1 MILMGRVAEVEQHD
15 EVPADVT
22 TRTGRR
28 QGAKWQRHL
37 FSRQESIRTT
47 WKLRL
52 ALLMLGILLVAVTR
66 GLWTRWIGHSLV
78 CQEAIGYSD
87 VILVEN
93 FTPNYLLFERAA
105 ALHTAGLAPRILVP
119 TPAARG
125 SVRPNSVSQGFV
137 EVMARVAQ
145 LPEPEVLPIQMI
157 EPISLNAASQIRD
170 FLTTAHHQSVMV
182 VTSGFRS
189 QRASLIYQ
197 AVLAPAGIRVYC
209 VPVFGQKTPANWSE
223 TWHGMLEVTEQFL
236 KLQYYR
242 FYVLLTRT

>member
-1 MILMGRVAEVEQHD
+1 MEKHG
-15 EVPADVT
+15 EVPADGT
-22 TRTGRR
+22 TRTDTR
-28 QGAKWQRHL
+28 QGANWQRHL
-37 FSRQESIRTT
+37 FSRQASIRTT

-52 ALLMLGILLVAVTR
+52 ALLILGILLVAVTR

-78 CQEAIGYSD
+78 CQEAIGHSD

-105 ALHTAGLAPRILVP
+105 ALHTAGLAPRILVL
-119 TPAARG
+119 TPAALG
-125 SVRPNSVSQGFV
+125 SVRPNAVARGIV
-137 EVMARVAQ
+137 EVMVRVAGM
-145 LPEPEVLPIQMI
+145 PEPEVLPIQI
-157 EPISLNAASQIRD
+157 TEPISLHAAYQIRD

-223 TWHGMLEVTEQFL
+223 TWHGIQEVAEQFL